1 MISQFKTQ
9 IRAILRAGAHGNVR
23 MMFPMIA
30 TIEELVKARKLVSEC
45 MEELEAE
52 GKTFDKEM
60 LVGMMIE
67 TPASVLLADEFSEM
81 ADFFSIGTNDL
92 TQYIMAADRGNS
104 KVATLYDPAS
114 EAVTKAIRM
123 VILAAG
129 RAGIEVSMCGEYAS
143 EPSATSLLL
152 DLGLRKF
159 SVSAPAIRRLKS
171 L

>member
-1 MISQFKTQ
+1 MIPQFKTQ

-67 TPASVLLADEFSEM
+67 TPASVLLADEFAEM

-104 KVATLYDPAS
+104 KVASLYDPAS

-143 EPSATSLLL
+143 EPSATTLLL

-159 SVSAPAIRRLKS
+159 SVNAPAIRRLKS